1 MEKIISTLK
10 PFTYRGTASR
20 TSGKL
25 TVSGDIQVAAD
36 KNLIGFAGTVKDESG
51 KPVLHFNSFYD
62 QQARALQFN
71 YSGGTDQ
78 DATIGAMTALR
89 DTVAALKE
97 EIAASEL

>member
-1 MEKIISTLK
+1 MEKIISSLQ

-36 KNLIGFAGTVKDESG
+36 KNLIGFVGTVKDESG

-62 QQARALQFN
+62 QQARALKFN

-78 DATIGAMTALR
+78 DATIEAMTALR

>member
-1 MEKIISTLK
+1 MEKVITKLK
-10 PFTYRGTASR
+10 PFTYRGSASR
-20 TSGKL
+20 TAGKL

-36 KNLIGFAGTVKDESG
+36 KELIGFSGTVKDDSG
-51 KPVLHFNSFYD
+51 QPVLHFNSFYD
-62 QQARALQFN
+62 QQKRALQFN